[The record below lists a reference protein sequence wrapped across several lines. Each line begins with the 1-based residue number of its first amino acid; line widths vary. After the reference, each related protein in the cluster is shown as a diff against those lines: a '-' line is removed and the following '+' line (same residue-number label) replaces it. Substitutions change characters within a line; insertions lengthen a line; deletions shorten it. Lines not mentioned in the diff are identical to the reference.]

1 LPDSP
6 LVVADLREIRPLLDG
21 WRRAGATVGL
31 VPTMGNLPAGHASL
45 LKRARRGNDRA
56 VATIFVNPLQFND
69 PTDLAKYPRTPDED
83 LAMCRAEGVDVVF
96 APTVEAMYPNDATTV
111 VQVRGLE
118 DPLCGRSRPGH
129 FVGVATVVAKL
140 FNLCP
145 ADRAYFGL
153 KDFQQ
158 LALIRRMVR
167 DLNVPIE
174 LVACPTVR
182 EPDGLAMSSR
192 NRRLSPEQ
200 RKQATVLHRMLK
212 AAEDAVRGDERNAK
226 MIQEKMNRVLN
237 EAPLAELDYAELA
250 DPDSL
255 QPKET
260 VDGPTLIALAVRF
273 GEVRLIDNAV
283 ISPKGID

>member
-1 LPDSP
+1 
-6 LVVADLREIRPLLDG
+6 
-21 WRRAGATVGL
+21 
-31 VPTMGNLPAGHASL
+31 
-45 LKRARRGNDRA
+45 
-56 VATIFVNPLQFND
+56 
-69 PTDLAKYPRTPDED
+69 
-83 LAMCRAEGVDVVF
+83 
-96 APTVEAMYPNDATTV
+96 
-111 VQVRGLE
+111 
-118 DPLCGRSRPGH
+118 
-129 FVGVATVVAKL
+129 
-140 FNLCP
+140 
-145 ADRAYFGL
+145 
-153 KDFQQ
+153 
-158 LALIRRMVR
+158 
-167 DLNVPIE
+167 
-174 LVACPTVR
+174 
-182 EPDGLAMSSR
+182 MSSR